1 MAKKRASDTGIV
13 SESIYSSDDLY
24 AGAAATESPVPH
36 RRRLRLSF
44 NAPVVIAFALISLLA
59 LGLSYL
65 PGNWNMRLFA
75 VYRAPLTDLLTYPRF
90 FLHVLGHANIQHYL
104 SNLMLLLVLGP
115 ALEAHYGH
123 RTLIEIMAV
132 VALVSGLIQF
142 VFFPGTA
149 LLGASGIVFAFIVL
163 ASMIG
168 MERGTIPLTMIFA
181 VLLWIGTEV
190 WNMFALQN
198 DVSELT
204 HIIGG
209 AVGAVLGF
217 LLARRTQPD
226 AELTATST
234 GADPFDS
241 ALLR

>member
-1 MAKKRASDTGIV
+1 MAKKRTSSDGIV
-13 SESIYSSDDLY
+13 AESIYQTEDSYSTEVV
-24 AGAAATESPVPH
+24 AGSPPPK

-75 VYRAPLTDLLTYPRF
+75 VYRAPFTDWLTYPRF

-115 ALEAHYGH
+115 PLEAHYGH
-123 RTLIEIMAV
+123 RTLIEIMAI

-142 VFFPGTA
+142 IFFPGTA

-168 MERGTIPLTMIFA
+168 MQRGTIPLTMIFA
-181 VLLWIGTEV
+181 VLLWVGTEV
-190 WNMFALQN
+190 WNMFAVTN

-204 HIIGG
+204 HIVGG
-209 AVGAVLGF
+209 TVGAILGF
-217 LLARRTQPD
+217 VLAKRSQTPEDGDVDTDLPYDASPLL
-226 AELTATST
+226 
-234 GADPFDS
+234 
-241 ALLR
+241 